1 MHPCHGATCQ
11 LIHCTQADT
20 PFALDFA
27 LVRSGTAANDPS
39 TDPALNSGLKEGVFG
54 GGKPGPAVVNTEKLE
69 EPLSREELAKR
80 SAELNK

>member
-1 MHPCHGATCQ
+1 MSDSSNQNKGEEQSFTIQPHPAT
-11 LIHCTQADT
+11 T
-20 PFALDFA
+20 
-27 LVRSGTAANDPS
+27 NDPS

-54 GGKPGPAVVNTEKLE
+54 GGKPGPAVVNAENLE